1 LLLPPTNALMRSR
14 KRKAPAATAESAPCS
29 TSHWALPNDGNEE
42 YTFKLFFRR
51 RPPER
56 RCCWYCNLLS
66 LKLLTLFSESL
77 LWKLPFWE
85 EKEHDA
91 VRCEFERCKHRVV
104 GVVDSDEELF
114 FLLRFFAGL
123 KRATT
128 DDATGTPHKDSIIC
142 AHKYLLRADSFF

>member
-1 LLLPPTNALMRSR
+1 
-14 KRKAPAATAESAPCS
+14 
-29 TSHWALPNDGNEE
+29 
-42 YTFKLFFRR
+42 
-51 RPPER
+51 
-56 RCCWYCNLLS
+56 
-66 LKLLTLFSESL
+66 
-77 LWKLPFWE
+77 
-85 EKEHDA
+85 
-91 VRCEFERCKHRVV
+91 VV